1 VIGHADR
8 LEYQPAL
15 DGIRALAVALVL
27 VFHADLGVV
36 GGGYVG
42 VSVFFTLSGYLIT
55 RLLLVE
61 ITRTGTV
68 DVPGFFARRLRRLL
82 PASLACLAAVIVAA
96 RLGAFA
102 EDLDLRRDVIGAAFQ
117 VQNWVQLAG
126 GDSYRELLQGGIE
139 RASPVEHSWSL
150 AIEEQLYWLWPLA
163 VTGLALARKR
173 HRVWALTPG
182 SPWRLRPGSP
192 PSGSPCRTWVTVCE
206 EPEGSAGGGPGY
218 RSDVVAERE
227 QASREPVAASDT
239 PGVRRVSSG
248 PVRSDPSDPA
258 GAARGEPRRAA
269 GARSSSQHVGEL
281 R

>member
-192 PSGSPCRTWVTVCE
+192 PQVL
-206 EPEGSAGGGPGY
+206 
-218 RSDVVAERE
+218 
-227 QASREPVAASDT
+227 
-239 PGVRRVSSG
+239 
-248 PVRSDPSDPA
+248 
-258 GAARGEPRRAA
+258 
-269 GARSSSQHVGEL
+269 HVG
-281 R
+281 RG